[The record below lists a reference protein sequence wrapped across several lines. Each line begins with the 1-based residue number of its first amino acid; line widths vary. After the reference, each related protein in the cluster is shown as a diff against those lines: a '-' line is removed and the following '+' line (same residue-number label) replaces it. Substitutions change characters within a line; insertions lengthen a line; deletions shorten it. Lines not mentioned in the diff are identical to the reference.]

1 MNRIGHGK
9 GYYDHFIQRCHEHAK
24 QLGRKPPTLSILP
37 RFVIFGNT
45 TVALA
50 LEAQLIET
58 GKIPMTETD
67 WKMDAV
73 VVNGEVLTQS
83 GP

>member
-1 MNRIGHGK
+1 M
-9 GYYDHFIQRCHEHAK
+9 
-24 QLGRKPPTLSILP
+24 
-37 RFVIFGNT
+37 FGNV

-73 VVNGEVLTQS
+73 VVNGEVLTKGAS
-83 GP
+83 